1 MNILIKKFQEL
12 GLEVNLKPEGYY
24 DCEILR
30 ANGQMEKPWAQPQ
43 KNAINPK
50 WKDNFLN
57 TGTVQSSNGRFLDL
71 LFQSSIGH
79 WMTFGSDAGAI
90 NSYDQAASWTHFGD
104 RTVNA
109 VVGATNSYDTIGNSA
124 TIDPITGNIVM
135 TARMVY
141 VATSAQTIREVAFGG
156 AQAWAGSSYGT
167 ASRLSRAVL
176 ASPIV
181 LNQNDTLF
189 MSYTLVIPSLAVTPQ
204 AVTLAAQNGMNLS
217 GQLKLVGTV
226 AEIIGGVVSVSG
238 QLSGPTTYTVQS
250 SSSGGMIYPTW
261 PRWGMSTDATF
272 PVFNNAATNLA
283 AVAAA
288 NTTSQP
294 AYTSGTYNR
303 NWNGQFSPGART
315 FRSLSLS
322 QFSGSVGYQLLLD
335 AAQTQAADKTLVV
348 SLNFAI

>member
-12 GLEVNLKPEGYY
+12 GLEVNLAPQGYY

-30 ANGQMEKPWAQPQ
+30 ANGQMEKPWDKPQ

-57 TGTVQSSNGRFLDL
+57 TGTVQSSSGRFLEL
-71 LFQSSIGH
+71 LFQGGIGH

-90 NSYDQAASWTHFGD
+90 NSYDQVTNWTHFGD

-109 VVGATNSYDTIGNSA
+109 VLGATNTYDTIGNSA
-124 TIDPITGNIVM
+124 TVDPITGNIVM

-156 AQAWAGSSYGT
+156 AQAWASSSYGT

-189 MSYTLVIPSLAVTPQ
+189 MSYTIVIPTLAVTPQ

-217 GQLKLVGTV
+217 GQLKLVGAV

-238 QLSGPTTYTVQS
+238 TLSGNATSTSQP

-261 PRWGMSTDATF
+261 PRWGMSANATF
-272 PVFNNAATNLA
+272 PVFNAAATNLA
-283 AVAAA
+283 AVAVA
-288 NTTSQP
+288 NTTTQP
-294 AYTSGTYNR
+294 AYVAGTYNR

-315 FRSLSLS
+315 FRSISLS
-322 QFSGSVGYQLLLD
+322 QFSGVVGYQLLLD
-335 AAQTQAADKTLVV
+335 AEQTQAADKTLVV
-348 SLNFAI
+348 GLNFAL